1 MLLSH
6 LLGCP
11 GPGNGLVLLPKRAST
26 VLRYRIRELVS
37 QSALE
42 LKNTERAVGTD
53 NVRTLRSNSVVEHAF
68 RYQNRVMFNL
78 NKITPAHRA
87 SCCRVFDQSPRR
99 DTVPAMASVEI
110 AKWRWENRCET
121 NAGRQTKLAVF
132 GMFGSAVRPGFRFG
146 PRLFHA
152 VDLP

>member
-11 GPGNGLVLLPKRAST
+11 DPGNGLVLLPKRAST
-26 VLRYRIRELVS
+26 VLTYRIRELVS

-53 NVRTLRSNSVVEHAF
+53 NVRTFRSNSVVEHAF

-87 SCCRVFDQSPRR
+87 SCCRVFDQSPRS
-99 DTVPAMASVEI
+99 DTVLAMAWVEI
-110 AKWRWENRCET
+110 AK
-121 NAGRQTKLAVF
+121 
-132 GMFGSAVRPGFRFG
+132 
-146 PRLFHA
+146 
-152 VDLP
+152 

>member
-1 MLLSH
+1 M
-6 LLGCP
+6 
-11 GPGNGLVLLPKRAST
+11 
-26 VLRYRIRELVS
+26 RELAS
-37 QSALE
+37 QSVSE

-53 NVRTLRSNSVVEHAF
+53 NVRTLRSKSVVEHAF
-68 RYQNRVMFNL
+68 RYQNRIMFNL

-99 DTVPAMASVEI
+99 DTVRPMASVEI

-132 GMFGSAVRPGFRFG
+132 GMFGDAVRLGFRFG